1 MILRWR
7 PAGGI
12 ILTLA
17 AAMILLLPTA
27 PTVGQAADGPELTVH
42 RLIKPK
48 SMSDF
53 IRRGERAVV
62 SCDADYSKVI
72 ATGSTPI
79 FRDFRSRVAARPRGI
94 VRRRLREG
102 VLSGGFSFKIRF
114 RAFARAG

>member
-1 MILRWR
+1 
-7 PAGGI
+7 
-12 ILTLA
+12 
-17 AAMILLLPTA
+17 
-27 PTVGQAADGPELTVH
+27 
-42 RLIKPK
+42 
-48 SMSDF
+48 MSDF

-62 SCDADYSKVI
+62 SCDADCTVFMRLVVSRRVARALGHPNSKVI

-114 RAFARAG
+114 RAFARGG